1 MALST
6 CRDPSF
12 RKKYIL
18 VRALDTIAA
27 HSSIHVS
34 LLSSV
39 VPRYYTSELFQC
51 YHLLSVGLL
60 VHIVGVLF

>member
-18 VRALDTIAA
+18 FRALDTIAA

-34 LLSSV
+34 LLV
-39 VPRYYTSELFQC
+39 LFQDIYTSELFQC
-51 YHLLSVGLL
+51 YHLLSVL